1 MNIREASFACG
12 KKKQKSP
19 NFAMLSQ
26 KFAILDSKISDVR
39 EVGLM
44 WQKENKNHRI
54 SRCCLKNSRFWIQ
67 NSRCSRG
74 WLRMWQKET
83 KNSVCRDAVSKIR
96 DQHVGPAHFLVQ
108 QCQSP
113 ISTVLLPKL
122 FDMHRATKAFGT
134 TITSTDFRN
143 ICQKNRQIAQ
153 LRVRFPKTQKWPVE
167 IAMKTRNV
175 ANSAKTNDICFPVQ
189 RREKEKCNLRK
200 KKK

>member
-1 MNIREASFACG
+1 MW
-12 KKKQKSP
+12 QKETKITE
-19 NFAMLSQ
+19 FR
-26 KFAILDSKISDVR
+26 DVVSKIRDSGLKIRDVG

-83 KNSVCRDAVSKIR
+83 KNTVCRDAVSKIR
-96 DQHVGPAHFLVQ
+96 DQHVGPALFLVQ

-122 FDMHRATKAFGT
+122 LDMHRATKAFGT

-175 ANSAKTNDICFPVQ
+175 ANSAKTNEICFPVQ

-200 KKK
+200 KKKKKI

>member
-1 MNIREASFACG
+1 
-12 KKKQKSP
+12 
-19 NFAMLSQ
+19 
-26 KFAILDSKISDVR
+26 
-39 EVGLM
+39 
-44 WQKENKNHRI
+44 
-54 SRCCLKNSRFWIQ
+54 
-67 NSRCSRG
+67 
-74 WLRMWQKET
+74 MWQKET
-83 KNSVCRDAVSKIR
+83 KNTVCRDAVSKIR

-122 FDMHRATKAFGT
+122 LDMHRATKAFGT

-175 ANSAKTNDICFPVQ
+175 ANSAITNDICFPVQ

-200 KKK
+200 KKNHMKNHGPSRGSNHCEKVRSTLTVVNANHYTTTILDRPSVYFYYLTKSHR